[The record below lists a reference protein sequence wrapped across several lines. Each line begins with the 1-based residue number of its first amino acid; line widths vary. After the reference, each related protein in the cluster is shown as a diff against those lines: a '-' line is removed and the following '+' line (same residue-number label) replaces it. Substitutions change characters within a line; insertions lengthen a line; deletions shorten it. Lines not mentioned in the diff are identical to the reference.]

1 MAVLVGTPSTVRL
14 PRQEVLEKVLENQYA
29 ASIAT
34 MTLLEMIVNTLAELS
49 VLVESLYAASIAR
62 TTLLETTVKIL
73 LVDSTEELI
82 SRLKCKKI
90 TLTYSIVI

>member
-1 MAVLVGTPSTVRL
+1 VPPQAVRWIVAVLVGTPSTVRL
-14 PRQEVLEKVLENQYA
+14 PRQEVLENQYA

-34 MTLLEMIVNTLAELS
+34 MTLLEMTVNTLVELM
-49 VLVESLYAASIAR
+49 VLESLYAASTAR

-82 SRLKCKKI
+82 SRLKM
-90 TLTYSIVI
+90 